1 MPPFRFEHGY
11 ILDSTGS
18 MVADGVESALRV
30 RGWGR
35 IQYMGDKAG
44 ELQDAVDALM
54 AEALTD
60 FWQDRALK
68 AAPK

>member
-1 MPPFRFEHGY
+1 
-11 ILDSTGS
+11 